1 MSNSDIPVKEIGE
14 MLDLVAE
21 KLPRLIKELFQTL
34 YSQEGAERMSQAAGT
49 FYKNLIDA
57 GMEKQDALYL
67 TEEYLNTIKFVT
79 KQYGNS

>member
-1 MSNSDIPVKEIGE
+1 
-14 MLDLVAE
+14 
-21 KLPRLIKELFQTL
+21 
-34 YSQEGAERMSQAAGT
+34 MSQAAGT